1 MILVVL
7 LKFDFGSCIRNR
19 EQAFQANGVEGT
31 VSNSSVRK
39 KGGRVEIV
47 ASVSLFWGEPQHNRP
62 SLCWRVHWR
71 GVDCWGG
78 WTEDGDGDHRMYC
91 PQDRASGDDPRDAQT
106 EGDIPVLI
114 CRRQVTWRFGTRR
127 D

>member
-1 MILVVL
+1 VIRVVL

-47 ASVSLFWGEPQHNRP
+47 ASVSLFWGEPPTQSP
-62 SLCWRVHWR
+62 FSLLTSSLERSR
-71 GVDCWGG
+71 LLGRLD
-78 WTEDGDGDHRMYC
+78 
-91 PQDRASGDDPRDAQT
+91 
-106 EGDIPVLI
+106 
-114 CRRQVTWRFGTRR
+114 
-127 D
+127 